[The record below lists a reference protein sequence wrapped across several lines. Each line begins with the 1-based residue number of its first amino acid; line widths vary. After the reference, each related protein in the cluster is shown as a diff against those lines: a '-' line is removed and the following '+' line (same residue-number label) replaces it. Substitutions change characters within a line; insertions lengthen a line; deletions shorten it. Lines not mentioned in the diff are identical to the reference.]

1 MKELKL
7 IEMQELLADYSFGR
21 LSKNESKIFESNLSN
36 YPDLKNEIIEIRKAF
51 SKVNREE
58 LASDLER
65 KTSNLTYKVKQKQY
79 EKNINKNI
87 KKNIVKLVFPIVAF
101 VIFFLVMRNIEFKE
115 KNTDSNLPEVIL
127 TDAEANIIFGENEF
141 DYYNPY
147 YNDFYSELNYSD
159 EYEIIGSENTTS
171 ITTYNYMN
179 EISESEFNEL
189 LDDLDNENFNL

>member
-1 MKELKL
+1 MKELNL

-21 LSKNESKIFESNLSN
+21 LSQNESEIFESNLSN
-36 YPDLKNEIIEIRKAF
+36 YPDLKNEIVEIRKAF
-51 SKVNREE
+51 SKINREE

-79 EKNINKNI
+79 EENTNKNI
-87 KKNIVKLVFPIVAF
+87 KKNIVKLVLPIVAF
-101 VIFFLVMRNIEFKE
+101 LIFFLVMRNVEFKE

-127 TDAEANIIFGENEF
+127 TDAEANIIFGENEI

-147 YNDFYSELNYSD
+147 YNDFYSELNYNE
-159 EYEIIGSENTTS
+159 EYEVIGSENTTS